1 MIILLIF
8 FSSAARGKKP
18 KPGKMAMAMAGSA
31 AISMLMM
38 KAVTVIKLFI
48 IHSFFA
54 TKLALI
60 IGAYLLLCKIAEMK
74 NEPPPKKIIKWVSA
88 PPSHIEEPIMAGHYP
103 DSGHSSYEPHHQD
116 QPVHP
121 APVDEYGP
129 PPVSQHQPQ
138 HQQQQHHQFMPSGD
152 FGGGYG
158 GGYGGGGGSDMQAHY
173 SHVSPVTYRPM
184 INRNQSENMAKS
196 ATGRVWRSNDNN

>member
-1 MIILLIF
+1 MKLLLIF

-74 NEPPPKKIIKWVSA
+74 NEPPKKIIKWVSA
-88 PPSHIEEPIMAGHYP
+88 PPSHIEEPMISGHYP

-121 APVDEYGP
+121 APVEEYGP

-158 GGYGGGGGSDMQAHY
+158 GGGGGDMQAHY

-196 ATGRVWRSNDNN
+196 ATGRV